1 MHGAQVRIRGLT
13 ALPPENN
20 SRPVWSRR
28 PHHHQDR
35 PERTPLIQPPGGA
48 FPTRTQASRHS
59 PGHDAQDLA
68 FLFSPTLEQSPKT
81 TPNCGHGSSGDAWL
95 HSSQPRESRESPVS
109 AVLTEHARCST
120 NTDRKDPLMK
130 GRNRACICRSAGKGS
145 SCRKSHGPCQRQRE
159 NRTARGSP
167 GPCRCLRPAGSGT
180 RRSLHVHLAGGG
192 GQRADPGGDVGRL
205 RGGLRGAQRR
215 PRPRPHPLGRAE
227 SG

>member
-1 MHGAQVRIRGLT
+1 MTLRVL
-13 ALPPENN
+13 L
-20 SRPVWSRR
+20 SC
-28 PHHHQDR
+28 
-35 PERTPLIQPPGGA
+35 
-48 FPTRTQASRHS
+48 F
-59 PGHDAQDLA
+59 
-68 FLFSPTLEQSPKT
+68 FPTLEPSPKT
-81 TPNCGHGSSGDAWL
+81 TPNCCHRSSGDAWL

-109 AVLTEHARCST
+109 AVLTKHARCST

-167 GPCRCLRPAGSGT
+167 GPCRCLRPPGLGHGALCMCIWQEVEA
-180 RRSLHVHLAGGG
+180 R
-192 GQRADPGGDVGRL
+192 GQTLGGDVGRL